1 MKLTSRLLGYLNRVF
16 DKDPKPFQAIQFSS
30 GTSATWSVDDGVFS
44 IGVEPYA
51 AGETAPA
58 PVSISSLEM
67 DFTKPVTGGAPL
79 TIRVN
84 FGGVTPWVHGR
95 CYEVS
100 VVVNK
105 VGATTARVAVF
116 ASAMGADGRL
126 SEAVHWV
133 EIPAGAKAIK
143 VRFGLG
149 VLPEAPS
156 GIAVFNVARV
166 SGAESIAFGLAY
178 DDIYTGSMT
187 VDSAAISDITPY
199 SAEFAL
205 SSLTLGQLADRIST
219 IPWCKASV
227 VDLERGGLLASVLLD
242 ANGQSVTG
250 GASYMAG
257 YTSLLWAFIE
267 GWAVELTDL
276 RRQIAGAP
284 DQLDLNKGSG
294 VWLDEIGGYYGVTRS
309 LNETDEVYGPRVIA
323 EALRPRSNNVA
334 LEAAIKVY
342 TGQDAT
348 VTDVVEYGDAFPLH
362 DGAIDYDGTQVHD
375 SGVAALYG
383 LFDVEYGFDL
393 ENGTDI
399 TAFQSELRKL
409 IGRLRAAGTHLR
421 ALALQSSAL
430 ADTVARSTDALTAT
444 AYLAASDDVAAPSD
458 AMSMSGALALGGD
471 TVASPTDTSVLQIPL
486 TSIRNGRV
494 LRNGFR
500 IHSQFATLTQNLE
513 GTVSTITPA

>member
-16 DKDPKPFQAIQFSS
+16 DKDPKPFVGLNVIGDAD
-30 GTSATWSVDDGVFS
+30 WSWS
-44 IGVEPYA
+44 ISDRVLRVTVGGVEA
-51 AGETAPA
+51 ATFDLA
-58 PVSISSLEM
+58 S
-67 DFTKPVTGGAPL
+67 L
-79 TIRVN
+79 TINELIQAFNALDGFAAAIGDADRA
-84 FGGVTPWVHGR
+84 GLM
-95 CYEVS
+95 
-100 VVVNK
+100 
-105 VGATTARVAVF
+105 ATVLL
-116 ASAMGADGRL
+116 DG
-126 SEAVHWV
+126 SEAV
-133 EIPAGAKAIK
+133 
-143 VRFGLG
+143 L
-149 VLPEAPS
+149 
-156 GIAVFNVARV
+156 
-166 SGAESIAFGLAY
+166 SGAYG
-178 DDIYTGSMT
+178 
-187 VDSAAISDITPY
+187 P
-199 SAEFAL
+199 
-205 SSLTLGQLADRIST
+205 LT
-219 IPWCKASV
+219 
-227 VDLERGGLLASVLLD
+227 
-242 ANGQSVTG
+242 
-250 GASYMAG
+250 G
-257 YTSLLWAFIE
+257 YTSLLWAFME
-267 GWAVELTDL
+267 GWAVELGGL
-276 RRQIAGAP
+276 RTQIAAAP

-348 VTDVVEYGDAFPLH
+348 VTDVEEYGDAFPLH
-362 DGAIDYDGTQVHD
+362 DGEIDYDGTQVHD
-375 SGVAALYG
+375 SGVATLYG

-421 ALALQSSAL
+421 ALALQSSSL
-430 ADTVARSTDALTAT
+430 ADTVARSTDAVTAT
-444 AYLAASDDVAAPSD
+444 AYLAASDDVAAPDD
-458 AMSMSGALALGGD
+458 AMGVVGALSLESD